1 MALPTRIFVT
11 GTSTDIGKTV
21 VSGILVAGLRA
32 HYWKPVQTGL
42 NAGTDT
48 DWIRRHTAIPESRIH
63 RETYSLQQPLSRIH
77 RETYSLQQPLSP
89 HAAAAL
95 EDVEIKLD
103 AFAIPDVPVDEFLV
117 VEGAGGIM
125 VPLNRQHYMLDLIKS
140 LDIPVL
146 LVVDSQLGTINHT
159 LLSLLQ
165 LRRCGIAIVGV
176 VMNGPKNQGN
186 RESLEFYGEVPI
198 LAEIEQLTDLN
209 PASLEIC
216 FQQCFKSQDV

>member
-1 MALPTRIFVT
+1 MTLPSRIFVT

-21 VSGILVAGLRA
+21 VSGVLVAGLKA

-42 NAGTDT
+42 NEGTDT
-48 DWIRRHTAIPESRIH
+48 DWISRHTAIPESRIH
-63 RETYSLQQPLSRIH
+63 RETYSLQ
-77 RETYSLQQPLSP
+77 EPLSP
-89 HAAAAL
+89 HAAAVL
-95 EDVEIKLD
+95 EDVEIKLE
-103 AFAIPDVPVDEFLV
+103 AFAIPDVPDDAFLV

-146 LVVDSQLGTINHT
+146 LVADSQLGTINHT

-165 LRRCGIAIVGV
+165 LRRCGISIVGV
-176 VMNGPKNQGN
+176 VMNGPVNQGN
-186 RESLEFYGEVPI
+186 REALEFYGDVPI
-198 LAEIEQLTDLN
+198 LAEIEPLTDLN

-216 FQQCFKSQDV
+216 FQQCFKSEAV

>member
-63 RETYSLQQPLSRIH
+63 RETYSLQQ
-77 RETYSLQQPLSP
+77 YLSP

-117 VEGAGGIM
+117 VEGAGGVM

-216 FQQCFKSQDV
+216 FQQCFKSQEV

>member
-63 RETYSLQQPLSRIH
+63 RETYSLQQ
-77 RETYSLQQPLSP
+77 YLSP

-216 FQQCFKSQDV
+216 FQQCFKSQEV

>member
-21 VSGILVAGLRA
+21 VSGVLVAGLRA

-42 NAGTDT
+42 NEGTDT
-48 DWIRRHTAIPESRIH
+48 DWIRCHTAIPESRIH
-63 RETYSLQQPLSRIH
+63 RETYSLQQPLS
-77 RETYSLQQPLSP
+77 P
-89 HAAAAL
+89 HAAAVL

-103 AFAIPDVPVDEFLV
+103 AFTIPDVPVDEFLV

-146 LVVDSQLGTINHT
+146 LVADSQLGTINHT

-186 RESLEFYGEVPI
+186 REALEFYGEAPI

-216 FQQCFKSQDV
+216 FQQCFKSQEV

>member
-21 VSGILVAGLRA
+21 VSGVLVAGLRA

-42 NAGTDT
+42 NEGTDT

-63 RETYSLQQPLSRIH
+63 RETYSLQQPLS
-77 RETYSLQQPLSP
+77 P
-89 HAAAAL
+89 HAAAVL

-103 AFAIPDVPVDEFLV
+103 AFAIPDVPVDDFLV

-146 LVVDSQLGTINHT
+146 LVADSQLGTINHT

-165 LRRCGIAIVGV
+165 LRRCGIAIIGV

-186 RESLEFYGEVPI
+186 REALEFYGEAPI
-198 LAEIEQLTDLN
+198 LAEIEQLADLN

-216 FQQCFKSQDV
+216 FQQCFKSQEV

>member
-63 RETYSLQQPLSRIH
+63 RETYSLQQ
-77 RETYSLQQPLSP
+77 YLSP

>member
-21 VSGILVAGLRA
+21 VSGVLVAGLRA

-42 NAGTDT
+42 NEGTDT

-63 RETYSLQQPLSRIH
+63 RETYSLQQPLS
-77 RETYSLQQPLSP
+77 P
-89 HAAAAL
+89 HAAAVL

-146 LVVDSQLGTINHT
+146 LVADSQLGTINHT

-165 LRRCGIAIVGV
+165 LRRCGIEIVGV

-186 RESLEFYGEVPI
+186 REALEFYGEAPI

-216 FQQCFKSQDV
+216 FRQCFKSQEV

>member
-21 VSGILVAGLRA
+21 VSGVLVAGLRA

-42 NAGTDT
+42 IEGTDT

-63 RETYSLQQPLSRIH
+63 RETYSLQQPLS
-77 RETYSLQQPLSP
+77 P
-89 HAAAAL
+89 HAAAVL
-95 EDVEIKLD
+95 EEVEIKLD

-146 LVVDSQLGTINHT
+146 LVADSQLGTINHT

-186 RESLEFYGEVPI
+186 REALEFYGEAPI

-216 FQQCFKSQDV
+216 FQQCFKSQEV

>member
-21 VSGILVAGLRA
+21 VSGVLVAGLRA

-42 NAGTDT
+42 NEGTDT

-63 RETYSLQQPLSRIH
+63 RETYSLQQPLS
-77 RETYSLQQPLSP
+77 P
-89 HAAAAL
+89 HAAAVL
-95 EDVEIKLD
+95 ENVEIKLD

-140 LDIPVL
+140 LNIPVL
-146 LVVDSQLGTINHT
+146 LVADSQLGTINHT

-186 RESLEFYGEVPI
+186 REALEFYGEAPV
-198 LAEIEQLTDLN
+198 LAEIEQLSDLN

-216 FQQCFKSQDV
+216 FQQCFKSQEV

>member
-21 VSGILVAGLRA
+21 ISGILVAGLRA

-48 DWIRRHTAIPESRIH
+48 DWIRRHTAIPE
-63 RETYSLQQPLSRIH
+63 SRIH

-216 FQQCFKSQDV
+216 FQQCFKSQEV

>member
-21 VSGILVAGLRA
+21 VSGVLVAGLRA

-42 NAGTDT
+42 NEGTDT

-63 RETYSLQQPLSRIH
+63 RETYSLQQPLS
-77 RETYSLQQPLSP
+77 P
-89 HAAAAL
+89 HAAAVL

-146 LVVDSQLGTINHT
+146 LVADSQLGTINHT

-165 LRRCGIAIVGV
+165 LRRCGISIVGV

-186 RESLEFYGEVPI
+186 REALEFYGEAPI

-216 FQQCFKSQDV
+216 FQQCFKSQEI

>member
-1 MALPTRIFVT
+1 MTLPSRIFVT

-21 VSGILVAGLRA
+21 VSGILVTGLNA

-42 NAGTDT
+42 NEGTDT

-63 RETYSLQQPLSRIH
+63 PETYSLQ
-77 RETYSLQQPLSP
+77 EPLSP
-89 HAAAAL
+89 HAAAVL
-95 EDVEIKLD
+95 EDVEIKLEAFTIPEVPDD
-103 AFAIPDVPVDEFLV
+103 AFLV

-146 LVVDSQLGTINHT
+146 LVADSQLGTINHT

-165 LRRCGIAIVGV
+165 LRRCGISIAGV

-186 RESLEFYGEVPI
+186 REALEFYGDVPI
-198 LAEIEQLTDLN
+198 LAEIEPLTDLN

-216 FQQCFKSQDV
+216 FQQCFKSEAV

>member
-1 MALPTRIFVT
+1 MALPTRIFVP
-11 GTSTDIGKTV
+11 GTSTDIGKPV
-21 VSGILVAGLRA
+21 ISGILVAGLRA

-48 DWIRRHTAIPESRIH
+48 DWIRRHTAIPE
-63 RETYSLQQPLSRIH
+63 SRIH

-216 FQQCFKSQDV
+216 FQQCFKSQEV

>member
-21 VSGILVAGLRA
+21 VSGVLVAGLRA

-42 NAGTDT
+42 NEGTDT

-63 RETYSLQQPLSRIH
+63 RETYSLQQPLS
-77 RETYSLQQPLSP
+77 P
-89 HAAAAL
+89 HAAAVL

-103 AFAIPDVPVDEFLV
+103 AFAIPDVPVDDFLV

-146 LVVDSQLGTINHT
+146 LVADSQLGTINHT

-186 RESLEFYGEVPI
+186 REALEFYGEAPI

-216 FQQCFKSQDV
+216 FQQCFNTQEI

>member
-63 RETYSLQQPLSRIH
+63 RETYSLQQPLS
-77 RETYSLQQPLSP
+77 P
-89 HAAAAL
+89 HAAAVL

-165 LRRCGIAIVGV
+165 LRRCEIAIVGV

-216 FQQCFKSQDV
+216 FQQCFKSQEV

>member
-21 VSGILVAGLRA
+21 VSGVLVAGLRA

-42 NAGTDT
+42 NEGTDT

-63 RETYSLQQPLSRIH
+63 RETYSLQQPLS
-77 RETYSLQQPLSP
+77 P
-89 HAAAAL
+89 HAAAVL
-95 EDVEIKLD
+95 ENVEIKLD

-140 LDIPVL
+140 LNIPVL
-146 LVVDSQLGTINHT
+146 LVADSQLGTINHT

-186 RESLEFYGEVPI
+186 REALEFYGEAPI
-198 LAEIEQLTDLN
+198 LAEIEQLTDLD

-216 FQQCFKSQDV
+216 FQQCFKSQEV

>member
-63 RETYSLQQPLSRIH
+63 RETYSLQQPLS
-77 RETYSLQQPLSP
+77 P
-89 HAAAAL
+89 HAAAVL

-216 FQQCFKSQDV
+216 FQQCFKSQEV